1 MNKAKLK
8 QYGFIAAGLANIVGV
23 LFFSMG
29 FTNESLN
36 KASPVVMSNFGLLM
50 IIIWG
55 MAYLAVS
62 NSYMHVKTL
71 VGVFAIE
78 KLAYVISWFIWMFY
92 YGSYIPTW
100 FDENLLTGIF
110 MVIYGP
116 NDLFFMLF
124 FIWVYLSK
132 D

>member
-78 KLAYVISWFIWMFY
+78 K
-92 YGSYIPTW
+92 
-100 FDENLLTGIF
+100 TGLR
-110 MVIYGP
+110 YQ
-116 NDLFFMLF
+116 L
-124 FIWVYLSK
+124 VYLDVLLWQLHSNMV
-132 D
+132 